1 MAIRLI
7 ENFRTVFYTPFYAPA
22 ALGTY
27 QAEGLD
33 VRILTSPAAAQTV
46 HSLVDGEG
54 DVSWGGVSRLM
65 GMLET
70 NPARAP
76 VAFCEVVGRDPFFLL
91 GRTPNPDF
99 RFGDLLGLKVAT
111 VCEVPAPWMC
121 LHHEI
126 KLAGVDPAQI
136 VRTAERPMA
145 ENAALFRAGEID
157 VVQVFH
163 PFALQ
168 LIEDGAA
175 HIWHTGATHRPTS
188 YTTLNTTRDF
198 AARNP
203 DVLLRMCRAVYR
215 AQQWIA
221 EHDGADVAAAVTSFF
236 PEIPAPTLANCCN
249 HYRAL
254 GVWNR
259 TPLMSHEGFAWVRDA
274 GLSVGRV
281 KRRFSYDEC
290 VDMRFAEQAV
300 RELSATQ
307 WCRSGA
313 EHAPSP

>member
-33 VRILTSPAAAQTV
+33 VRILTSPAAARTV
-46 HSLVDGEG
+46 FALVDGEG

-65 GMLET
+65 GMLQT

-99 RFGDLLGLKVAT
+99 QFGDLRGLKVAT

-121 LHHEI
+121 LHYEL
-126 KLAGVDPAQI
+126 KLAGIEPSRI
-136 VRTAERPMA
+136 LRTAERPMA
-145 ENAALFRAGEID
+145 ENVALFRAGEID

-163 PFALQ
+163 PFARQ
-168 LIEDGAA
+168 LTDEGAA
-175 HIWHTGATHRPTS
+175 HLWHTGADHHPTT

-198 AARNP
+198 AVRNP

-221 EHDGADVAAAVTSFF
+221 EHDGAEIAAAVASFF
-236 PEIPAPTLANCCN
+236 PEIPASLLANCCN

-259 TPLMSHEGFAWVRDA
+259 TPLMSRAGFEWVRDA
-274 GLSVGRV
+274 GLAVGRV
-281 KRRFSYDEC
+281 KKRFSYEEC

-300 RELSATQ
+300 HELSASHLCQQGT
-307 WCRSGA
+307 
-313 EHAPSP
+313 